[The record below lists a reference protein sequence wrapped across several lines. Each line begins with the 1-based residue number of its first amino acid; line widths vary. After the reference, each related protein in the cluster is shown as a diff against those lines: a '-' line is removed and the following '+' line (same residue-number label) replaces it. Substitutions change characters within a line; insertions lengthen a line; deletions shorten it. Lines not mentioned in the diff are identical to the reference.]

1 MEQGRKELFKTEL
14 GKVEMIEG
22 KVQEIWEE
30 FGRVKDTMEKVEK
43 NRGRERGRKNG
54 GQHEECRRKKRE
66 IRRGLKVWRKELE
79 KRQEYRRK
87 KREYKELC
95 ERKRQEENERW
106 EREAEEARM
115 EE

>member
-1 MEQGRKELFKTEL
+1 
-14 GKVEMIEG
+14 MIEG

-66 IRRGLKVWRKELE
+66 IRRGLKVWRKSWKRDRSIGGKRGNIKNYVRE
-79 KRQEYRRK
+79 KDKRKMKDGRGKQRKQEWRDK
-87 KREYKELC
+87 CGE
-95 ERKRQEENERW
+95 
-106 EREAEEARM
+106 
-115 EE
+115 